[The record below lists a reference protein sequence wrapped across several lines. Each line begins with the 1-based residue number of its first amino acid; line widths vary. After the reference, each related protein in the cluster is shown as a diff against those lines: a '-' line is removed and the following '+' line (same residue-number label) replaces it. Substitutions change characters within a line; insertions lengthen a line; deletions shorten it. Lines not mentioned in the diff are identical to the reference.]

1 MAKEQ
6 TYIMQEAACSA
17 VDYPRRAA
25 RANDLTKTQMA
36 HIAGVSM
43 PTLDRRFEDGDLR
56 LSQFLKLAAAAG
68 VKPSDAIKLCDD
80 AVATYNQ
87 SAEVLADKGVRDE
100 HDDR

>member
-6 TYIMQEAACSA
+6 TYIMQEAACNA
-17 VDYPRRAA
+17 VDYLRRAA

-36 HIAGVSM
+36 HIAGVST
-43 PTLDRRFEDGDLR
+43 PTLGRRFEDGDLR

-87 SAEVLADKGVRDE
+87 SAKALADKEVRDE
-100 HDDR
+100 RND

>member
-1 MAKEQ
+1 
-6 TYIMQEAACSA
+6 MQEAACNA
-17 VDYPRRAA
+17 VDYLRRAA
-25 RANDLTKTQMA
+25 RANDLTKAQMA
-36 HIAGVSM
+36 HVAGVST

-87 SAEVLADKGVRDE
+87 SAKALADKEVRDE
-100 HDDR
+100 RND

>member
-1 MAKEQ
+1 
-6 TYIMQEAACSA
+6 MQEAACSA
-17 VDYPRRAA
+17 VDYLRRAA

-87 SAEVLADKGVRDE
+87 SAEVLADKEVRDE
-100 HDDR
+100 RND

>member
-17 VDYPRRAA
+17 VDYLRRAA

-87 SAEVLADKGVRDE
+87 SAEVLADKEVRDE
-100 HDDR
+100 RND

>member
-6 TYIMQEAACSA
+6 TYIMQEAACNA
-17 VDYPRRAA
+17 VDYLRRAA
-25 RANDLTKTQMA
+25 RANDLTKAQMA
-36 HIAGVSM
+36 HVAGVST

-80 AVATYNQ
+80 AVTTYNQ
-87 SAEVLADKGVRDE
+87 SAKALADKEVRDE
-100 HDDR
+100 RND

>member
-1 MAKEQ
+1 
-6 TYIMQEAACSA
+6 
-17 VDYPRRAA
+17 
-25 RANDLTKTQMA
+25 MA
-36 HIAGVSM
+36 HVAGVST

-87 SAEVLADKGVRDE
+87 SATALADKEVRDE
-100 HDDR
+100 RND

>member
-1 MAKEQ
+1 
-6 TYIMQEAACSA
+6 
-17 VDYPRRAA
+17 
-25 RANDLTKTQMA
+25 MA
-36 HIAGVSM
+36 HIVGVST

-68 VKPSDAIKLCDD
+68 VKPSDAIKRCDD

-87 SAEVLADKGVRDE
+87 SAESLADREVRDE

>member
-6 TYIMQEAACSA
+6 TYIMQEAACNA
-17 VDYPRRAA
+17 VDYLRRAA
-25 RANDLTKTQMA
+25 RANDLTKAQMA
-36 HIAGVSM
+36 HVAGVST

-87 SAEVLADKGVRDE
+87 SAKALADKEVRDE
-100 HDDR
+100 RND

>member
-6 TYIMQEAACSA
+6 TYIMQEAACNA
-17 VDYPRRAA
+17 VDYLRRAA

-36 HIAGVSM
+36 HVAGVST

-87 SAEVLADKGVRDE
+87 SAKALADKEVRDE
-100 HDDR
+100 RND

>member
-6 TYIMQEAACSA
+6 TYIMQEAACNA
-17 VDYPRRAA
+17 VDYLRRAA
-25 RANDLTKTQMA
+25 RANDLTKAQMA
-36 HIAGVSM
+36 HVAGVST

-80 AVATYNQ
+80 AVATYIQ
-87 SAEVLADKGVRDE
+87 SAKALADKEVRDE
-100 HDDR
+100 RND

>member
-1 MAKEQ
+1 MAKEH
-6 TYIMQEAACSA
+6 TYIMQEAACNA
-17 VDYPRRAA
+17 VDYLRRAA

-36 HIAGVSM
+36 HIAGVST

-87 SAEVLADKGVRDE
+87 SAKALADKEVRDE
-100 HDDR
+100 RND

>member
-6 TYIMQEAACSA
+6 TYIMQEAACNA
-17 VDYPRRAA
+17 VDYLRRAA
-25 RANDLTKTQMA
+25 RANDLTKAQMA
-36 HIAGVSM
+36 HVAGVST

-87 SAEVLADKGVRDE
+87 SATALADKEVRDE
-100 HDDR
+100 RND

>member
-1 MAKEQ
+1 
-6 TYIMQEAACSA
+6 MQEAACNA
-17 VDYPRRAA
+17 VDYLRRAA

-36 HIAGVSM
+36 HIAGVST

-87 SAEVLADKGVRDE
+87 SAEALADKEGNER
-100 HDDR
+100 

>member
-6 TYIMQEAACSA
+6 TYLMQEAACNA
-17 VDYPRRAA
+17 VDYLRRAA
-25 RANDLTKTQMA
+25 RANDLTKAQMA
-36 HIAGVSM
+36 HVAGVST

-80 AVATYNQ
+80 AVATYIQ
-87 SAEVLADKGVRDE
+87 SAKALADKEVRDE
-100 HDDR
+100 RND